1 MNVNY
6 SGMTYTLGLAFAATG
21 ALFTFFALF
30 IGWLGV
36 ALTGIELDPKNA
48 HFIETVRGAGYRFA
62 QL

>member
-1 MNVNY
+1 
-6 SGMTYTLGLAFAATG
+6 MTYTLGLAFAATG

-36 ALTGIELDPKNA
+36 ALTGIELDPRNS